1 MYRINNIK
9 FNFMEKIEIHILMGL
24 PGSGKTTWRKR
35 NEFKTSSRSYYYSSL
50 DCDEYL
56 IENPDAYNFGRY
68 NTIIDVI
75 KEKFNVDPDKFMC
88 IDGLITT
95 NKQVKEIISLI
106 NKNVRKKYIDIINDF
121 RIVIHHWRENR
132 DNCLY
137 NDKYRRDKSC
147 KASIMNLPLD
157 DPNGYDFESEIEV
170 SIEYHDVIKKT
181 IYEGEFEPISRDDNT
196 IRSNTWCSGGDWADC
211 WGNHG
216 SCVVENPV
224 TFTELDNLLE
234 RICPNI
240 TYLQYKK
247 IEKECIEIETKYEM
261 DYYGGCQQDSYY
273 KCDLKKLYE
282 TLMEMGLISEEI

>member
-1 MYRINNIK
+1 MKKKIDIN
-9 FNFMEKIEIHILMGL
+9 ILMGL
-24 PGSGKTTWRKR
+24 PGSGKTTWRKK
-35 NEFKTSSRSYYYSSL
+35 NENNRWGYNWYSI
-50 DCDEYL
+50 DCDNFL
-56 IENPDAYNFGRY
+56 IENSDEYNFGRY

-75 KEKFNVDPDKFMC
+75 ENRFEINSDKFMC

-95 NKQVKEIISLI
+95 NEQVNEIINLI
-106 NKNVRKKYIDIINDF
+106 NKKVRKKFMNIDDF

-170 SIEYHDVIKKT
+170 SIEYHDVMKKT
-181 IYEGEFEPISRDDNT
+181 IYEGEFEPISREDNT

-216 SCVVENPV
+216 SCETEDPVE
-224 TFTELDNLLE
+224 FTELDNLLE
-234 RICPNI
+234 RICPNL
-240 TYLQYKK
+240 TFLQYKK
-247 IEKECIEIETKYEM
+247 IERECVEVDTDFNS

>member
-1 MYRINNIK
+1 
-9 FNFMEKIEIHILMGL
+9 MEKIEIHILMGL

-35 NEFKTSSRSYYYSSL
+35 NEFKINNSHSYYHNSL

-56 IENPDAYNFGRY
+56 IENPDEYNFGRY

-106 NKNVRKKYIDIINDF
+106 NKKVRKKYIDIIDDF

-147 KASIMNLPLD
+147 KASIMNLSLD
-157 DPNGYDFESEIEV
+157 DPYGYDFESEIEV
-170 SIEYHDVIKKT
+170 SIEYHDVMKKT
-181 IYEGEFEPISRDDNT
+181 IYEGEFEPISRNDNT

-211 WGNHG
+211 WGNRG
-216 SCVVENPV
+216 SCKVEDPV
-224 TFTELDNLLE
+224 AFTELDDLLE
-234 RICPNI
+234 RICPNL
-240 TYLQYKK
+240 TFLQYKK
-247 IEKECIEIETKYEM
+247 IEKECIEIETMYDH

-273 KCDLKKLYE
+273 ECNLKKLYE
-282 TLMEMGLISEEI
+282 TLMEMGLITEEI

>member
-1 MYRINNIK
+1 MKKKIDIN
-9 FNFMEKIEIHILMGL
+9 ILMGL

-35 NEFKTSSRSYYYSSL
+35 NENKCWGYNWYSI
-50 DCDEYL
+50 DCDDYL
-56 IENPDAYNFGRY
+56 ITNDGKFRLY

-75 KEKFNVDPDKFMC
+75 ENKFEINPDKFMC

-95 NKQVKEIISLI
+95 NEQVNEIINLI
-106 NKNVRKKYIDIINDF
+106 NKKVRKKVRKKFMNIDDF

-137 NDKYRRDKSC
+137 NDKYRRNKSC
-147 KASIMNLPLD
+147 KASIMNLPLE
-157 DPNGYDFESEIEV
+157 DPNGFNFKSDIEV
-170 SIEYHDVIKKT
+170 KIEYHDVVKKT

-196 IRSNTWCSGGDWADC
+196 IRSNTWCTGGDWADC
-211 WGNHG
+211 WGNGG
-216 SCVVENPV
+216 SCEIENPV
-224 TFTELDNLLE
+224 EFTELDNLLE
-234 RICPNI
+234 RICPNL

-247 IEKECIEIETKYEM
+247 IERECVEVDTDFNS